1 MKSGFIGYR
10 IRRFYGKYGFSKSI
24 GKFFTTLRD
33 LVIDKP
39 DFIYFADLPL
49 LKSPQTQLREAC
61 YVVERRDE
69 GSLLSSE
76 LEALNGYI
84 GSRLISF
91 RLKERFSKGASLWLL
106 KTKDECIGMVW
117 TIVGAT
123 IEPYYYFI
131 GRHDVHFFNNEVF
144 IPYRGKGFNPGL
156 IEHILFSLKER
167 GALRAYLET
176 NQRNIKEQ
184 RSIQK
189 TSFQKMGLAKKK
201 KYMGKRHT
209 IWTT

>member
-1 MKSGFIGYR
+1 M
-10 IRRFYGKYGFSKSI
+10 
-24 GKFFTTLRD
+24 TLRD
-33 LVIDKP
+33 LVFSKP

-49 LKSPQTQLREAC
+49 LEFPRAQLQEAC

-69 GSLLSSE
+69 GSMLPSE
-76 LEALNGYI
+76 LEALNSYI
-84 GSRLISF
+84 GSQLIF
-91 RLKERFSKGASLWLL
+91 FQLKERFSKGASLWLL
-106 KTKDECIGMVW
+106 KTKDDCIGMVW

-131 GRHDVHFFNNEVF
+131 GRRDVHFFNNEVF
-144 IPYRGKGFNPGL
+144 MPYRGKGFNPGL

-184 RSIQK
+184 RSLQK

-201 KYMGKRHT
+201 NYMGKHHT